1 VVARPS
7 RSRSV
12 RRRRVVL
19 RSALVAMALVVVGVG
34 LVVVRTQLRAQ
45 LVNDGAQSVNPND
58 AYGISHVH
66 GLGVNPAD
74 DSLIVAT
81 HNGSFRLPAGDD
93 TAVRIGD
100 SLQDTMG
107 FTVVGPDHFL
117 GSGHPDLAGRRAGQP
132 NQLGLIESTDGGSAW
147 SAIALGGEVDFHGLA
162 ASGGRTYGWD
172 SGTRRFMMSTDQREW
187 ETRSTLDL
195 FGFDVDPADPDH
207 LVAAGPQRLV
217 ESFDGG
223 RTWAAAVGPLL
234 VAISWDQTAGLWGV
248 GASGDVHRRER
259 SGWTYVGALPGDVQ
273 AVLAT
278 PDALYAAASDVDSRT
293 GIYRSVDAGE
303 TWELRYRDPEP

>member
-1 VVARPS
+1 VAGRPS

-19 RSALVAMALVVVGVG
+19 RLALVVLALVVVGVG
-34 LVVVRTQLRAQ
+34 LALRTQLRAQ
-45 LVNDGAQSVNPND
+45 LANDDPQSVNPNE
-58 AYGISHVH
+58 AYGVSHVH

-107 FTVVGPDHFL
+107 FSVVGPDHFL

-132 NQLGLIESTDGGSAW
+132 TQLGLIESTDGGSTWA
-147 SAIALGGEVDFHGLA
+147 AVALSGEVDFHGLA

-172 SGTRRFMMSTDQREW
+172 SGTRRFMMSTDQRDW

-195 FGFDVDPADPDH
+195 FGFAVDPADRDH
-207 LVAAGPQRLV
+207 LIAAGPQSLL
-217 ESFDGG
+217 ESLDGG
-223 RTWAAAVGPLL
+223 RTWSLAVGPLL
-234 VAISWDQTAGLWGV
+234 AAISWDQTAGLWGV

-259 SGWTYVGALPGDVQ
+259 SNWTYVGALPGDAQ
-273 AVLAT
+273 ALLAT
-278 PDALYAAASDVDSRT
+278 PDALYAAASAVDGRT
-293 GIYRSVDAGE
+293 GIYQSVDEGA
-303 TWELRYRDPEP
+303 TWELRYRDPET